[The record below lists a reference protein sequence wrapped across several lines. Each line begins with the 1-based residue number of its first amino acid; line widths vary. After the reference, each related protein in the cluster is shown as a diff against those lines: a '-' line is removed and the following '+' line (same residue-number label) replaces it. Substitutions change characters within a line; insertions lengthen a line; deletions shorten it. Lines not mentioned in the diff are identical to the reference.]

1 VAQYSSSS
9 IGYLLV
15 GQYNLTNVSSKL
27 EDGVE
32 APIEDVTP
40 FGVGTQAYGRPGF
53 KKYTISGH
61 EGWYDDAADS
71 INAAMVSMASTE
83 EVLMLAY
90 QGNTAGKYAV
100 CAGGA
105 IRAGYKRGFEVG
117 QYHKAS
123 FDLSLSGTRDEA
135 IILAP
140 LQVYTGNGNTEGAYL
155 DLNAYGG
162 SGSPSTSL
170 GCTLYVCITSF
181 TQSTSSGLTITFED
195 STTTGTFLSQCATAN
210 ITAPGITGY
219 KVVSADMTVNRYIA
233 LKWAWGGTVGSA
245 AATFT
250 AAVAINR

>member
-15 GQYNLTNVSSKL
+15 GQYNLTGISSKL
-27 EDGVE
+27 EDSIE

-40 FGVGTQAYGRPGF
+40 FGANTVAYGRPGF
-53 KKYTISGH
+53 KKYALSGH

-71 INAAMVSMASTE
+71 INEAMIGMASTE
-83 EVLMLAY
+83 EVFMMAY
-90 QGNTAGKYAV
+90 QGNTAGKMAV

-123 FDLSLSGTRDEA
+123 FDLSISGTRDEA

-140 LQVYTGNGNTEGAYL
+140 LAVYTGNGNTESTYL
-155 DLNAYGG
+155 DLNSYGG
-162 SGSPSTSL
+162 SGSPSGTL

-181 TQSTSSGLTITFED
+181 TQSTSSGLVITFED
-195 STTTGTFLSQCATAN
+195 STTTGSFVSQCATAN

-219 KVVSADMTVNRYIA
+219 KVVSSDTTVNRYIA